1 MEKVIYT
8 CQWFKKKKKMYH
20 IQLSEMW
27 QRSR

>member
-1 MEKVIYT
+1 MPVILKN
-8 CQWFKKKKKMYH
+8 FYH